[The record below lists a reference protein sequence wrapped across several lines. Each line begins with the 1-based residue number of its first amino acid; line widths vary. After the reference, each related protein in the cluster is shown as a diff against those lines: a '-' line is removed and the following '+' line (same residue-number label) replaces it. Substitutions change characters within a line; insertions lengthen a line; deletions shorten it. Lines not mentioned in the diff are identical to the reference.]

1 MFLAGCIDLRFCD
14 ESSFNLEPNVPYGWC
29 RIGEQV
35 GIKSS
40 KGGNLNVF
48 GLLNLRGELTSFVST
63 QNINSKVIIDC
74 IDQFVETIEKTTLLV
89 LDNAPWHIS
98 KEIEE
103 KIEQWEEKGLLI
115 FYLPTYS
122 PHLNIIETLWR
133 KMKIEWLKPQDFKSK
148 EDLHQ
153 AIKNILKN
161 YNSDEYKIDFNI
173 NESCYHNYV

>member
-63 QNINSKVIIDC
+63 QNINS
-74 IDQFVETIEKTTLLV
+74 
-89 LDNAPWHIS
+89 
-98 KEIEE
+98 E

-122 PHLNIIETLWR
+122 PHSNIIETLWR

-161 YNSDEYKIDFNI
+161 YNSEEYKIDFNI